1 MYVLHIKGRWGG
13 VMSGAKVLNTIN
25 FMCRFYSGL
34 GDLTRMI
41 PALLDD
47 RVITQTSPPLR
58 AADTPEVYGS
68 EAQIALMRRIRDA
81 VLAEWQEETVR
92 AEIAA
97 LERDVLDTGQ
107 SQGPMFFDIVIIL
120 WGNWILQYREGLVHE
135 SESESSESE
144 SSESGDG
151 SSDAEMGGGSEDEAM
166 DGHEM
171 VRRTGRRRLPGSFGG
186 RDMGTLLTHLKS
198 LYT

>member
-1 MYVLHIKGRWGG
+1 
-13 VMSGAKVLNTIN
+13 
-25 FMCRFYSGL
+25 MCRFYSGL

-41 PALLDD
+41 PELLDD
-47 RVITQTSPPLR
+47 RVISQTNPPLR

-81 VLAEWQEETVR
+81 VLADWQEVTVR

-97 LERDVLDTGQ
+97 LDRDVLGTWE

-120 WGNWILQYREGLVHE
+120 WGNWIREYREWLVSWE
-135 SESESSESE
+135 TGSSQE

-151 SSDAEMGGGSEDEAM
+151 SSDAEMGGDSEDEAT
-166 DGHEM
+166 DSHEF
-171 VRRTGRRRLPGSFGG
+171 VWRTGRRRLSGSFME

-198 LYT
+198 LCT

>member
-1 MYVLHIKGRWGG
+1 
-13 VMSGAKVLNTIN
+13 
-25 FMCRFYSGL
+25 MCRFYSGL
-34 GDLTRMI
+34 GELTRMI
-41 PALLDD
+41 LALLDD

-81 VLAEWQEETVR
+81 VLAEWQGVTVR
-92 AEIAA
+92 AEIDA
-97 LERDVLDTGQ
+97 LDGDVVDTGQ

-120 WGNWILQYREGLVHE
+120 WDNWIREQRELWLV
-135 SESESSESE
+135 SESSESE

-166 DGHEM
+166 DSHEM
-171 VRRTGRRRLPGSFGG
+171 VRRTGRRRLPGGFIQ

>member
-1 MYVLHIKGRWGG
+1 
-13 VMSGAKVLNTIN
+13 MSGAKVLNTIN

-81 VLAEWQEETVR
+81 VLADWVTGR
-92 AEIAA
+92 AEIDA
-97 LERDVLDTGQ
+97 LDGDVVDTGQ

-120 WGNWILQYREGLVHE
+120 WGNWILKYREWLE
-135 SESESSESE
+135 AESESE

-151 SSDAEMGGGSEDEAM
+151 SSDAEMGGDSEDEAM
-166 DGHEM
+166 DSHEM
-171 VRRTGRRRLPGSFGG
+171 VRRTGRRRLPYSFVNG
-186 RDMGTLLTHLKS
+186 DMGTLLTHLKS

>member
-1 MYVLHIKGRWGG
+1 
-13 VMSGAKVLNTIN
+13 MSGAKVLNTIN
-25 FMCRFYSGL
+25 FMCRFYGL
-34 GDLTRMI
+34 GELMRMI
-41 PALLDD
+41 LALLDD

-68 EAQIALMRRIRDA
+68 EAQIALMRRIRNA
-81 VLAEWQEETVR
+81 VLAEWQGVTVR
-92 AEIAA
+92 AEIDA
-97 LERDVLDTGQ
+97 LDGDVVGTGQ

-120 WGNWILQYREGLVHE
+120 WDNWIREMRELWE
-135 SESESSESE
+135 SESESE

-166 DGHEM
+166 DSHEM
-171 VRRTGRRRLPGSFGG
+171 VRRTGRRRLPGGFGG